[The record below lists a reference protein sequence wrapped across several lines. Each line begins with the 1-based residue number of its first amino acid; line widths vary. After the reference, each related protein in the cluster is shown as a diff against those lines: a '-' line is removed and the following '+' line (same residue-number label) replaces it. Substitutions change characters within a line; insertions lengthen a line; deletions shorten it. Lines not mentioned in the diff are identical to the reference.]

1 MKSLSLFFVLGASL
15 LPQTAPVG
23 FVTATS
29 GTHHDADDPA
39 LWVNKAN
46 PSGSLI
52 VGTDKQARTG
62 ALYVWNLEG
71 REISRFSDLDGPNN
85 VDVQSDVL
93 MGRTRVA
100 LVVTVERY
108 KGRLRAFR
116 LHSDGELQDV
126 SGMMQVFQGEP
137 GEHGQPMGI
146 ALYQRPDNGRLYA
159 YVSRKAGPTTGY
171 IGMYELVWRGGSL
184 DAEWVRNLGEC
195 KPGGEIEALL
205 VDDQGGVL
213 YAAEEKYG
221 IRAYAASPDRPTTR
235 IAEFGKTGFAGD
247 REGMGLLVTGRGR
260 FLLATDQ
267 IAGASEIHVF
277 KVGDIA
283 DRRPV
288 EERRTVITAADDTDG
303 MDAFWGALGPKFPDG
318 VVIMMDSTQ
327 RRFGMLDAQKVLQ
340 AAGVY

>member
-1 MKSLSLFFVLGASL
+1 MKALSLLVVLGTAL
-15 LPQTAPVG
+15 LPQSAPLG
-23 FVTATS
+23 FVAATS
-29 GTHHDADDPA
+29 STHHDADDPA
-39 LWVNKAN
+39 LWVNTAN

-52 VGTDKQARTG
+52 VGTDKQARNG

-71 REISRFSDLDGPNN
+71 REVSRFSGLDGPNN
-85 VDVQSDVL
+85 VDVQGNVL
-93 MGRTRVA
+93 MGRTRIA

-116 LHSDGELQDV
+116 LHSNGELQDV
-126 SGMMQVFQGEP
+126 SGMMQVFPGEP
-137 GEHGQPMGI
+137 GEQGQPMGI

-159 YVSRKAGPTTGY
+159 FVSRKAGPATGY
-171 IGMYELVWRGGSL
+171 LGMYELVWRGGSL

-195 KPGGEIEALL
+195 TPGGEIEALL

-221 IRAYAASPDRPTTR
+221 IRAYAASPDRPANR
-235 IAEFGKTGFAGD
+235 LAEFGKSGFKGD

-260 FLLATDQ
+260 YLLATDQ

-283 DRRPV
+283 NWRPI
-288 EERRTVITAADDTDG
+288 EERRTVVTAADDTDG
-303 MDAFWGALGPKFPDG
+303 MDSYWGPLGPNFPSG

-327 RRFGMLDAQKVLQ
+327 RRFGLLDARKVLQ